1 MRFIAKIPGKWNF
14 PGSQFNV
21 PGEPT
26 LSLNGDGQ
34 TEFTKRWPYSFAAG
48 KNQTHGLNIRLARW
62 HLGSLHVLTKR
73 SDWQGIRKY
82 NISQHSF
89 DLDNSKYE
97 LRQVTAVTITNTR
110 YVLDWRLRTPG
121 LGMTIE
127 LKSLGPNR
135 LGWFTVTYQT
145 ASPTQWCT
153 LLWPGVGLKGET
165 CRATERNRHHGQLT
179 RCFFELPDSN
189 LNDKDWQVTRKSDT
203 SQHSFDP
210 ENSKYEFLRV
220 TAVTITNT
228 KDMCWTAHL
237 YFIFQN
243 DEKNRILSFEITLL

>member
-1 MRFIAKIPGKWNF
+1 
-14 PGSQFNV
+14 
-21 PGEPT
+21 
-26 LSLNGDGQ
+26 
-34 TEFTKRWPYSFAAG
+34 
-48 KNQTHGLNIRLARW
+48 
-62 HLGSLHVLTKR
+62 
-73 SDWQGIRKY
+73 
-82 NISQHSF
+82 
-89 DLDNSKYE
+89 
-97 LRQVTAVTITNTR
+97 
-110 YVLDWRLRTPG
+110 
-121 LGMTIE
+121 MTIE

-165 CRATERNRHHGQLT
+165 CRATERNGHHGQLT

-228 KDMCWTAHL
+228 KDMCWTGVQCQPKLIIFIVIIYRSRKLGYRDISLLFL
-237 YFIFQN
+237 YSVIRIKGQWPYRPAAIRAM
-243 DEKNRILSFEITLL
+243 RILYELY